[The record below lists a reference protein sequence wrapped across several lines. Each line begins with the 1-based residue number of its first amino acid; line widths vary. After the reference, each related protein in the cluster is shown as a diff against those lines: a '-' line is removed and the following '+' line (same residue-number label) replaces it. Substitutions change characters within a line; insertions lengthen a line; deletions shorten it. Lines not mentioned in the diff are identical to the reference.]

1 MRILVMGA
9 GAIGSVFGGLLARIG
24 QDVTM
29 IGRSQNMGAVQEHGV
44 VISGIWGIHIIE
56 DIATATRVEDIPA
69 DSSFEAI
76 LITTKAYDT
85 ASAVESVLPF
95 VGPDTLVVSLQNGL
109 GNLETITRLVGPE
122 RAVGGRVIFGVDMV
136 EPGHP
141 HITVYGGEVLLGTPG
156 GVITESLLKLVDT
169 ITYAGIPTR
178 AVDNIDA
185 AIWGKALYNVSL
197 NALSALLNVPYGAL
211 LNSDASRL
219 LMETLINETFEVA
232 HAANAPLLWRTT
244 EEYRQVLFEELIP
257 PTAAHYSSMHADLRK
272 GKRTEIDSLN
282 GAVLR
287 LGWEHGIA
295 APVNATLT
303 LLIKSAEGLT
313 PPKEDR

>member
-9 GAIGSVFGGLLARIG
+9 GAIGSVFGGLLARAGHEI
-24 QDVTM
+24 TL
-29 IGRSQNMGAVQEHGV
+29 IGRAPHMEAIQEHGL

-56 DIATATRVEDIPA
+56 NIATTTEVGDLPK
-69 DSSFEAI
+69 DSRFDAV

-85 ASAVESVLPF
+85 ASAVESVLPL

-109 GNLETITRLVGPE
+109 GNLETISRIVGPE

-141 HITVYGGEVLLGTPG
+141 HITVYGGEVLLGTSG
-156 GVITESLLKLVDT
+156 GVIPESVQKLAT
-169 ITYAGIPTR
+169 ACAAAGIPTQ
-178 AVDNIDA
+178 AVGNIEA
-185 AIWGKALYNVSL
+185 AIWGKTLYNVTL

-211 LNSDASRL
+211 LNTDASRL
-219 LMETLINETFEVA
+219 LMGTLIDETFAVA
-232 HAANAPLLWRTT
+232 NASGAPLLWETPQ
-244 EEYRQVLFEELIP
+244 EYLRALFEELIP

-295 APVNATLT
+295 TPVNATLT
-303 LLIKSAEGLT
+303 LLIKAAEGLG
-313 PPKEDR
+313 PAEHK